1 MRSSPGCRRGSGARP
16 APRCWAGPR
25 APRSGSSRAASSL
38 ASSPEP
44 PLPGPPR
51 TREETPRGLVSPARR
66 CPRALTSQAAVA
78 SRAPSAPARKD
89 GPRRADSRPHP
100 TAPVTPALRGRLG
113 RSGGRTEHPG
123 TRSRNPR
130 GDTPPV
136 PPDPSAARPFPGPA
150 RGRVA
155 SRPVPPSPRAS
166 LAGRKHGGAKGFQ
179 KSLAPVNWSEVRSE
193 FSRWL
198 VVTCGG
204 NSTRHILSLS
214 PCSATISGFWPGRE
228 LPGGPPSLG

>member
-16 APRCWAGPR
+16 APRCRAGPR

-44 PLPGPPR
+44 PLPGPLR

-89 GPRRADSRPHP
+89 GPRRAGSRPHP

-113 RSGGRTEHPG
+113 RSCGRTEHPPH
-123 TRSRNPR
+123 SVPEPPR
-130 GDTPPV
+130 
-136 PPDPSAARPFPGPA
+136 RHPA
-150 RGRVA
+150 RS
-155 SRPVPPSPRAS
+155 SRSQHRPSLPRTCTRPGGLAACPAFPSRLVSGEKTWWGGGVPEKPR
-166 LAGRKHGGAKGFQ
+166 
-179 KSLAPVNWSEVRSE
+179 P
-193 FSRWL
+193 
-198 VVTCGG
+198 
-204 NSTRHILSLS
+204 
-214 PCSATISGFWPGRE
+214 RE
-228 LPGGPPSLG
+228 LERGEE